1 MHRQAEK
8 NLLNSNICSTYSH
21 NMVNFRP
28 PTAEIVW
35 WVWGT
40 PANFNGLPLM
50 DAGCNN
56 MQDDS
61 TDPAARTVAAF
72 TSNNRMSSPVNKEH
86 LPLLTLNKVAS
97 HFLTFQDYCL
107 PQKWIPSMTVSVAWQ
122 FITHCW
128 SCDRL
133 NGATRPVGRISQPVS
148 RASKISTRAVSRIN
162 RRFGADCQKE
172 CFEWQDW

>member
-1 MHRQAEK
+1 MQVWNVLHAPRWKYRTKNSPSVYHRTTLSAISSQLRHISTIRK
-8 NLLNSNICSTYSH
+8 NMLNSSISSTCPLT
-21 NMVNFRP
+21 MVNFGTL
-28 PTAEIVW
+28 TAQIGW

-40 PANFNGLPLM
+40 PANFNGFPLM

-107 PQKWIPSMTVSVAWQ
+107 PQKWIPSMTV
-122 FITHCW
+122 
-128 SCDRL
+128 
-133 NGATRPVGRISQPVS
+133 
-148 RASKISTRAVSRIN
+148 
-162 RRFGADCQKE
+162 
-172 CFEWQDW
+172 